1 MTSKSRRAL
10 DPKPLY
16 AKLPISLHV
25 ALQELATKRLRQSG
39 IEVDQREL
47 LAEAIQKLVEA
58 EGVELSQIEA
68 DVSKWNSQQKRRA
81 KVSAF
86 PRKRGPKPL

>member
-1 MTSKSRRAL
+1 MAAKSKRAR

-25 ALQELATKRLRQSG
+25 ALQELASKRLRKLG

-58 EGVELSQIEA
+58 EGIDLSQIEA
-68 DVSKWNSQQKRRA
+68 DVSKWNIQQRKFA
-81 KVSAF
+81 KISTI
-86 PRKRGPKPL
+86 PRKRGRTLS